1 MSGIFIS
8 YRREDSAPYAGRLYD
23 RLAGHFGAAQVFMD
37 VDDIP
42 PGADF
47 AAHIDAKVASCD
59 AMIVVIGKDWLTARN
74 AEGQLRLSDP
84 DDFVG
89 LEISLALQRRV
100 LVIPVLVGG
109 TEIPKPEELRA
120 DLKPL
125 ARRNALTLN
134 NQDFQRDVDLLIA
147 TLEKLPGLR
156 TSSKSEVSDRQAE
169 LRRRLLRRLV
179 WKVPLIVL
187 LVSFAVW
194 WQWRK
199 ESDQNSNSSVSA
211 RVGAA
216 FTGSWSGEVTYS
228 WGEKFTEEFFFQ
240 PENGKLFGSA
250 SFLGAKRGI
259 EDGSGEDENISFF
272 VRFQEVSG
280 EKTTERKNT
289 YWGKLIGEKIQM
301 RLQDDRGNPP
311 VEFVLNK
318 SPAMSR

>member
-134 NQDFQRDVDLLIA
+134 NQEFQRDVDLLIA
-147 TLEKLPGLR
+147 TLEKGPGLR
-156 TSSKSEVSDRQAE
+156 TSSKREVSDRKAV
-169 LRRRLLRRLV
+169 LRGRLLRRLV

-187 LVSFAVW
+187 LVSLALW

-199 ESDQNSNSSVSA
+199 DSGQNPNSGVSA
-211 RVGAA
+211 RAGAA
-216 FTGSWSGEVTYS
+216 FTGYWSGEVIYS
-228 WGEKFTEEFFFQ
+228 WGEKFQEQFFFQ
-240 PENGKLFGSA
+240 PEDGKLFGNA
-250 SFLGAKRGI
+250 SFLAARRGI
-259 EDGSGEDENISFF
+259 EEGKVEGENISFF
-272 VRFQEVSG
+272 VRFQEASG
-280 EKTTERKNT
+280 GTTTEHKNT
-289 YWGKLIGEKIQM
+289 YWGTLAGEGIRM

-318 SPAMSR
+318 SPAASR

>member
-47 AAHIDAKVASCD
+47 TAHIDAKVASCD
-59 AMIVVIGKDWLTARN
+59 AMVVVIGKDWLTARS
-74 AEGQLRLSDP
+74 AGGQLRLSDP
-84 DDFVG
+84 KDFVG
-89 LEISLALQRRV
+89 LEVSLALQRGAR
-100 LVIPVLVGG
+100 VIPVLVGG
-109 TEIPKPEELRA
+109 AEMPKLEDLRS

-134 NQDFQRDVDLLIA
+134 NQDFQRDANLLIA
-147 TLEKLPGLR
+147 ALEKVPGLR
-156 TSSKSEVSDRQAE
+156 KSSESEVSERQAE
-169 LRRRLLRRLV
+169 LRRRRLGRLV

-187 LVSFAVW
+187 LVSFAMW

-199 ESDQNSNSSVSA
+199 DSEQNPNSVISA
-211 RVGAA
+211 RAGAA
-216 FTGSWSGEVTYS
+216 FAGSWSGEVIYS

-240 PENGKLFGSA
+240 PEDGKLFGSA

-259 EDGSGEDENISFF
+259 EEGRVEGENILFF
-272 VRFQEVSG
+272 VRFQEASG
-280 EKTTERKNT
+280 GTTTEHKNT
-289 YWGKLIGEKIQM
+289 YRGKLTGEKIQM

-318 SPAMSR
+318 SPAASR